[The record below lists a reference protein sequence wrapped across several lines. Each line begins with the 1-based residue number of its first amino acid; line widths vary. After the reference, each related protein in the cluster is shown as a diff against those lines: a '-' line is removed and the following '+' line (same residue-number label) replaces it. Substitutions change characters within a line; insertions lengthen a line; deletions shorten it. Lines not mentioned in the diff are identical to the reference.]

1 MRIVRTLAVT
11 LLALAALAA
20 HAETLKA
27 HHEKS
32 LAPKPGGT
40 LRVEAAFQ
48 DVVVTFAPA
57 SSKVE
62 VVVDLEISMWPGDGK
77 AYLAALAPTFDEKGD
92 HLVVRS
98 KTSGFSHIGMLQ
110 AKGTIAVTLPPGM
123 ALDLDTGSGDI
134 KVEGDSGG
142 KPVSADTGS
151 GDISVKGRI
160 SGFQADTGSGDVL
173 ARIEGPCGEVKVD
186 TGSGDVDF
194 SGAAEHFAAD
204 TGSGEVKATGLS
216 GGASFNT
223 GSGSIEASFAALGAG
238 AKVEA
243 DTGSGDVQLRFPQGF
258 SPSGLLETSSGTIQC
273 DLPGTPNK
281 RGDTFALSGTAGA
294 LKVETGSGDI
304 TILAAK

>member
-1 MRIVRTLAVT
+1 MRLVRTLAAA
-11 LLALAALAA
+11 LLALAAVAA
-20 HAETLKA
+20 QAETLKA

-32 LAPKPGGT
+32 LAPKPGGV

-62 VVVDLEISMWPGDGK
+62 VVVDLEISMWPGNGK
-77 AYLAALAPTFDEKGD
+77 AYLASLAPTFDERGD
-92 HLVVRS
+92 RLVVRS

-110 AKGTIAVTLPPGM
+110 AKGAITVTLPPGM
-123 ALDLDTGSGDI
+123 ALELDTGSGEI
-134 KVEGDSGG
+134 RVEGDSGG

-151 GDISVKGRI
+151 GDISVNGRLL
-160 SGFQADTGSGDVL
+160 GFHADTGSGNVH
-173 ARIEGPCGEVKVD
+173 ARLEGPCGKVDVD

-204 TGSGEVKATGLS
+204 TGSGEVKAVGLA
-216 GGASFNT
+216 GGASFDT
-223 GSGSIEASFAALGAG
+223 GSGSVEASFATLGVG
-238 AKVEA
+238 AKIEA
-243 DTGSGDVQLRFPQGF
+243 DTGSGDVQLQLPHGF
-258 SPSGLLETSSGTIQC
+258 SPSGLLGTSSGTIKC

-281 RGDTFALSGTAGA
+281 HEDTYALSGTVGE

-304 TILAAK
+304 TVLAAK